1 MNSVFRITEH
11 VIDCQYVREYP
22 RATATP
28 DAPLKLAV
36 KQYIPVENLHPQP
49 GDVTLVGIHGTGY
62 PGYACSTLLSQA
74 VSVDKSIQELYEP
87 LWEDLVAQAK
97 KNSVRI
103 RAVWMADA
111 ANQGASGILNE
122 QYLGNDRE

>member
-1 MNSVFRITEH
+1 MLL
-11 VIDCQYVREYP
+11 
-22 RATATP
+22 TASMFGSILELRQLLMRHSNWPSSNTSRWRTCILSRGMLRWLGFTAL
-28 DAPLKLAV
+28 D
-36 KQYIPVENLHPQP
+36 
-49 GDVTLVGIHGTGY
+49 T